1 MDLGTDVPLFNVQ
14 SAIYPYGYLLVIV
27 SQPIIFVQLMVK
39 VEAAEMMIVV

>member
-39 VEAAEMMIVV
+39 VEEMMIVV